1 MVDRT
6 WVDLDLELTKKNN
19 GDVREFTYID
29 AIYSSLANI
38 FETLRGSRRM
48 LPEFAN
54 NLHGMLFEPID
65 EDTAE
70 IIGEVLLDSI
80 DRWEPRIQVT
90 NININPKYDQN
101 TYEITLTFYIIN
113 TDEINTFNYILYRQ

>member
-6 WVDLDLELTKKNN
+6 WIDLDIELTKKND

-29 AIYSSLANI
+29 AIYSSLTNI
-38 FETLRGSRRM
+38 FETRRGSRRM
-48 LPEFAN
+48 LPTFAN
-54 NLHGMLFEPID
+54 NLHDILFEPID

-70 IIGEVLLDSI
+70 IIGEVLLDAI

-101 TYEITLTFYIIN
+101 TYEIRLTFYIIN
-113 TDEINTFNYILYRQ
+113 TEEINTFNYILYKQ

>member
-1 MVDRT
+1 MSDRT

-19 GDVREFTYID
+19 GDIREFIYTD

-101 TYEITLTFYIIN
+101 TYEIILTFYIIN